1 MIDLLR
7 GIIYRGYLMFDWP
20 KTVVPDLPAAQV
32 VLPQVQLQL
41 REWIDTKAEVLTAY
55 KGDKKPVT
63 LDLPGAGAPVPKVAT
78 AAKEPNGSVSH

>member
-7 GIIYRGYLMFDWP
+7 GIIYQGYLMFDWP
-20 KTVVPDLPAAQV
+20 KTVMPDLPAAEL

-63 LDLPGAGAPVPKVAT
+63 LDLPGAGAPLPKVA
-78 AAKEPNGSVSH
+78 AADKSSN